1 MRQLARAGY
10 APDLRSNALFSTEF
24 FDSMVSLNVSLNDSH
39 FDLFGLPA
47 QFALDPAALDHA
59 YRTVQAQVH
68 PDRFAAAGDA
78 QKRIAM
84 QWATRTNEAYQ
95 TLRDPLKRAT
105 YLLHLRGIDVG
116 AHDNT
121 AMEPAFLMQQ
131 MEWRE
136 GIEDAAAAK
145 NVDALDALLTQ
156 LRDEERIRFE
166 KLGALLDSGVNQA
179 AGEAVRQLMF
189 IERVAAEI
197 GTQIER
203 LED

>member
-1 MRQLARAGY
+1 MA
-10 APDLRSNALFSTEF
+10 
-24 FDSMVSLNVSLNDSH
+24 SLTDSH
-39 FDLFGLPA
+39 FDLFHLPA
-47 QFALDPAALDHA
+47 QFALDTQALDDA

-84 QWATRTNEAYQ
+84 QWATRTNEAYR

-105 YLLHLRGIDVG
+105 YLLSLRGIDVG
-116 AHDNT
+116 AENNT

-136 GIEDAAAAK
+136 RIEDAAGAK
-145 NVDALDALLTQ
+145 NIDELDALLAE
-156 LRDEERIRFE
+156 LREEEGLRFT
-166 KLGALLDSGVNQA
+166 KLAALLDSGSDQA
-179 AGEAVRQLMF
+179 ASEAVRQLMF
-189 IERVAAEI
+189 IERVASEI
-197 GTQIER
+197 GAQIEK

>member
-1 MRQLARAGY
+1 MA
-10 APDLRSNALFSTEF
+10 T
-24 FDSMVSLNVSLNDSH
+24 LNDSH
-39 FDLFGLPA
+39 FDLFHLPA
-47 QFALDPAALDHA
+47 QFALDTQALDDA

-84 QWATRTNEAYQ
+84 QWATRTNEAYR

-105 YLLHLRGIDVG
+105 YLLSLRGIDVG
-116 AHDNT
+116 AENNT

-136 GIEDAAAAK
+136 RIEDAAAAK
-145 NVDALDALLTQ
+145 NVGELDALLAE
-156 LRDEERIRFE
+156 LRDEERMRFT
-166 KLGALLDSGVNQA
+166 KLGALLDSAADQA
-179 AGEAVRQLMF
+179 ASEAVRQLMF
-189 IERVAAEI
+189 IERVAAET
-197 GTQIER
+197 GAQIEK

>member
-1 MRQLARAGY
+1 MA
-10 APDLRSNALFSTEF
+10 
-24 FDSMVSLNVSLNDSH
+24 SLNDSH
-39 FDLFGLPA
+39 FDLFHLPA
-47 QFALDPAALDHA
+47 QFALDTQALDDA

-84 QWATRTNEAYQ
+84 QWATRANEAYR

-105 YLLHLRGIDVG
+105 YLLSLRGIDVG
-116 AHDNT
+116 AENNT

-136 GIEDAAAAK
+136 RIEDAAAAK
-145 NVDALDALLTQ
+145 NVDDLDALLAE
-156 LRDEERIRFE
+156 LRDEERVRFT
-166 KLGALLDSGVNQA
+166 KLAALLDSGSDQA
-179 AGEAVRQLMF
+179 ASEAVRQLMF
-189 IERVAAEI
+189 IERVASEI
-197 GTQIER
+197 DAQIGR

>member
-1 MRQLARAGY
+1 MA
-10 APDLRSNALFSTEF
+10 
-24 FDSMVSLNVSLNDSH
+24 SLTDSH
-39 FDLFGLPA
+39 FDLFHLPA
-47 QFALDPAALDHA
+47 QFALDTQALDDA

-105 YLLHLRGIDVG
+105 YLLLLRGIDVG
-116 AHDNT
+116 AENNT

-136 GIEDAAAAK
+136 RIEDAAAAK
-145 NVDALDALLTQ
+145 NIDELDALLTE
-156 LRDEERIRFE
+156 LRDEERVRFT
-166 KLGALLDSGVNQA
+166 KLAALLDSSSDQA
-179 AGEAVRQLMF
+179 ASEAVRQLMF

-203 LED
+203 LDN

>member
-1 MRQLARAGY
+1 MA
-10 APDLRSNALFSTEF
+10 
-24 FDSMVSLNVSLNDSH
+24 SLNDSH
-39 FDLFGLPA
+39 FDLFDLPA
-47 QFALDPAALDHA
+47 QFALDSGALDHA

-105 YLLHLRGIDVG
+105 YLLSLRGIDVG
-116 AHDNT
+116 AENNT

-136 GIEDAAAAK
+136 NIEDAAAAK
-145 NVDALDALLTQ
+145 NVDALDALLGE
-156 LRDEERIRFE
+156 LRDEERMRFD
-166 KLGALLDSGVNQA
+166 KLGASLDSGANQA
-179 AGEAVRQLMF
+179 ASEAVRQLMF
-189 IERVAAEI
+189 IERVASEI
-197 GTQIER
+197 SAQIDR

>member
-1 MRQLARAGY
+1 MA
-10 APDLRSNALFSTEF
+10 
-24 FDSMVSLNVSLNDSH
+24 SLNDSH
-39 FDLFGLPA
+39 FDLFHLPA
-47 QFALDPAALDHA
+47 QFALDTQALDDA

-84 QWATRTNEAYQ
+84 QWATRANEAYR

-105 YLLHLRGIDVG
+105 YLLSLRGIDVG
-116 AHDNT
+116 AENNT

-136 GIEDAAAAK
+136 RIEDAAAAK
-145 NVDALDALLTQ
+145 NVDELDALLAE
-156 LRDEERIRFE
+156 LRDEERVRFT
-166 KLGALLDSGVNQA
+166 KLAALLDSGSDQA
-179 AGEAVRQLMF
+179 ASEAVRQLMF
-189 IERVAAEI
+189 IERVASEI
-197 GTQIER
+197 DSQIGK